1 MRPEPQGAHAAIFDP
16 MTLRRPLGT
25 LALLAMVHFIIVGT
39 AAACSTPRGDVQAA
53 TPAHTDCAP
62 SSSHS
67 KSDSTDRG
75 AEAPCCAALAS
86 CAAAPVAARTI
97 ASAVESPMV
106 TVPSAMSERAP
117 RADIP
122 APELPPPKA

>member
-1 MRPEPQGAHAAIFDP
+1 
-16 MTLRRPLGT
+16 MTLRRPLGV

-39 AAACSTPRGDVQAA
+39 AADCSTSRGDVQAA
-53 TPAHTDCAP
+53 TRAHTDCAP

-67 KSDSTDRG
+67 KSNSTDRG
-75 AEAPCCAALAS
+75 TETPCCAALAS

-97 ASAVESPMV
+97 VFAVESPSV
-106 TVPSAMSERAP
+106 SAPSATSERAP

-122 APELPPPKA
+122 APELPPPRA